1 MILYNKR
8 LQKMTKNNSY
18 ENQYTAYIPDLINH
32 NYTFND
38 NRIFM
43 LLEQG
48 ASVLSE
54 LNTIC
59 QFMDFNNILANMYVH
74 LEALCS
80 SEIEGTHAEIKDLF
94 QHTKRDN
101 EDVQKVWNLYD
112 TTHYYFNNK
121 ELTGAELY
129 CTKTIEKINKDLF
142 KKVTSINHYTGKVR
156 NFQNFVGGTNI
167 LSASFIPAPPEMVKK
182 LMKDLNDFWL
192 NDSYFIPKLIKI
204 AIYHFQFE
212 TIHPFVDGNGRTG
225 RLLISLQLRDSG
237 LLDLPVLCLSD
248 YWKKNKGQY
257 YEALTIARYTRNL
270 EHWIR
275 FFIQSII
282 STGNER
288 IETILKIIKL
298 KNDYIE
304 EIRSSIK
311 SPYNHL
317 RTLDYLINETP
328 IISVKEIAGYLGLTY
343 QGANKIIEN
352 FVTMGLLVPFGEN
365 KRNRSFIFEKYH
377 NLVFNSYGEI

>member
-101 EDVQKVWNLYD
+101 EDVQKIWNLYD

-192 NDSYFIPKLIKI
+192 NDGYFIPKLIKI

-288 IETILKIIKL
+288 IETIVKIIKV

-328 IISVKEIAGYLGLTY
+328 IISVKELAGYLGLTY

>member
-1 MILYNKR
+1 
-8 LQKMTKNNSY
+8 MTKNNSY

-101 EDVQKVWNLYD
+101 EDVQKIWNLYD

-288 IETILKIIKL
+288 IETIVKIIKL

-328 IISVKEIAGYLGLTY
+328 IISVKELAGYLGLTY

-377 NLVFNSYGEI
+377 DLVFNSYREF

>member
-288 IETILKIIKL
+288 IETIVKIIKL

-328 IISVKEIAGYLGLTY
+328 IISVKELAGYLGLTY

-377 NLVFNSYGEI
+377 NLVFNSYREF

>member
-1 MILYNKR
+1 
-8 LQKMTKNNSY
+8 MTKNNSY

-101 EDVQKVWNLYD
+101 EDVQKIWNLYD

-192 NDSYFIPKLIKI
+192 NDGYFIPKLIKI

-288 IETILKIIKL
+288 IETIVKIIKV

-328 IISVKEIAGYLGLTY
+328 IISVKELAGYLGLTY

>member
-1 MILYNKR
+1 
-8 LQKMTKNNSY
+8 
-18 ENQYTAYIPDLINH
+18 
-32 NYTFND
+32 
-38 NRIFM
+38 M

-288 IETILKIIKL
+288 IETIVKIIKL

-328 IISVKEIAGYLGLTY
+328 IISVKELAGYLGLTY

>member
-8 LQKMTKNNSY
+8 LQKMTKNNSC

-288 IETILKIIKL
+288 IETIVKIIKL

-328 IISVKEIAGYLGLTY
+328 IISVKELAGYLGLTY

>member
-192 NDSYFIPKLIKI
+192 NDGYFIPKLIKI

-288 IETILKIIKL
+288 IETIVKIIKL

-328 IISVKEIAGYLGLTY
+328 IISVKELAGYLGLTY

>member
-1 MILYNKR
+1 
-8 LQKMTKNNSY
+8 MTKNNSY

-192 NDSYFIPKLIKI
+192 NDGYFIPKLIKI

-288 IETILKIIKL
+288 IETIVKIIKL

-328 IISVKEIAGYLGLTY
+328 IISVKELAGYLGLTY

-377 NLVFNSYGEI
+377 NLVFNSYREF

>member
-1 MILYNKR
+1 
-8 LQKMTKNNSY
+8 MTKNNSY

-101 EDVQKVWNLYD
+101 EDVQKIWNLYD

-192 NDSYFIPKLIKI
+192 NDGYFIPKLIKI

-288 IETILKIIKL
+288 IETIVKIIKL

-328 IISVKEIAGYLGLTY
+328 IISVKELAGYLGLTY

-377 NLVFNSYGEI
+377 NLVFNSYREF

>member
-1 MILYNKR
+1 
-8 LQKMTKNNSY
+8 MTKNNSY

-192 NDSYFIPKLIKI
+192 NDGYFIPKLIKI

-288 IETILKIIKL
+288 IETIVKIIKL

-328 IISVKEIAGYLGLTY
+328 IISVKELAGYLGLTY

>member
-101 EDVQKVWNLYD
+101 EDVQKIWNLYD

-167 LSASFIPAPPEMVKK
+167 LSASFIPAPPKMVKK

-304 EIRSSIK
+304 EIRTSIK

-328 IISVKEIAGYLGLTY
+328 IISVKELAGYLGLTY

-377 NLVFNSYGEI
+377 NLVFNSYREF

>member
-1 MILYNKR
+1 
-8 LQKMTKNNSY
+8 MTKNNSY

-101 EDVQKVWNLYD
+101 EDVQKIWNLYD

-192 NDSYFIPKLIKI
+192 NDGYFIPKLIKI

-288 IETILKIIKL
+288 IETIVKIIKL

-328 IISVKEIAGYLGLTY
+328 IISVKELAGYLGLTY